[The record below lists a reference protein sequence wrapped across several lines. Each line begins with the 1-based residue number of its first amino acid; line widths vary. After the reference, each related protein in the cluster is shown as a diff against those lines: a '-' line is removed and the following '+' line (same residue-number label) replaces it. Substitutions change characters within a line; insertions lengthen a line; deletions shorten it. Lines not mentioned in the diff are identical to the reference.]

1 MLLILTRWQMKN
13 IHTEAGRSE
22 VYMILRVFEIES
34 EGQIGMTV
42 YVDPEQ
48 MKLDEELIFTGESW
62 SVIPG

>member
-1 MLLILTRWQMKN
+1 MEN
-13 IHTEAGRSE
+13 IHTGAGQRE

-34 EGQIGMTV
+34 EGQIGMKV

-48 MKLDEELIFTGESW
+48 LKLDEELIFTGESW